1 MRWSYL
7 CHCTYCQCI
16 CFRRQ
21 SSQSMDPTASFVLCI
36 INYVSF
42 SGNLSYFENIDAN
55 VEYYLKY
62 VAINS
67 LCMIPFLLHFLRW
80 LVIVW
85 LFQSQDWQLVIHR
98 TCLFTKDGLIAG
110 DIYLPKGS

>member
-1 MRWSYL
+1 M
-7 CHCTYCQCI
+7 
-16 CFRRQ
+16 
-21 SSQSMDPTASFVLCI
+21 
-36 INYVSF
+36 
-42 SGNLSYFENIDAN
+42 SYFGNIDDN
-55 VEYYLKY
+55 GEYYLEY

-67 LCMIPFLLHFLRW
+67 LCIIPSFLYSLRW

-85 LFQSQDWQLVIHR
+85 LFQSQDWQLVIHH